1 MSYVQCACPHVP
13 ANLRRKA
20 LKLGKFLADVDKL
33 RKLSTHSHMWVAQ
46 LVAAGGEVVYLFLEQ
61 VTWWADLLL
70 GPSMFGGQLCFHN
83 RCCQKPC

>member
-1 MSYVQCACPHVP
+1 VQVPHDVP
-13 ANLRRKA
+13 TNLCRKA

-61 VTWWADLLL
+61 VTW
-70 GPSMFGGQLCFHN
+70 
-83 RCCQKPC
+83 

>member
-1 MSYVQCACPHVP
+1 MP
-13 ANLRRKA
+13 ANFCRKA

-61 VTWWADLLL
+61 VTWWACLLL
-70 GPSMFGGQLCFHN
+70 ESSTCSGRWLLDDQHLWN
-83 RCCQKPC
+83 